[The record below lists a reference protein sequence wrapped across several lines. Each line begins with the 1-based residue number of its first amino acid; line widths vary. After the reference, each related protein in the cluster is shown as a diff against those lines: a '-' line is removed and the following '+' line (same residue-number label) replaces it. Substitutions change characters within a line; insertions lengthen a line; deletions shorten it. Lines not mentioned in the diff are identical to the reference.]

1 MTWRKGVSEPLS
13 SRFAQVRVRAAHRDQ
28 ARDEEWVIIEWADG
42 ADEPAHYWF
51 SNLPR
56 NLPWP
61 AMIDT
66 VMGRWRIEREYEE
79 LKQEL
84 GLGHYEGRNW
94 RGFHHHASLCIAAYG
109 FLMLER
115 LSGSKKTPL
124 DSTSPTRRL
133 LSAGGGLGPMQ
144 RHEPTSI
151 ATCRFRLARAIARTL
166 LQCPCCGRQMTRQ
179 IY

>member
-1 MTWRKGVSEPLS
+1 MNR
-13 SRFAQVRVRAAHRDQ
+13 
-28 ARDEEWVIIEWADG
+28 
-42 ADEPAHYWF
+42 HYWC

-56 NLPWP
+56 NLPWQE
-61 AMIDT
+61 MIDT
-66 VMGRWRIEREYEE
+66 VMGRWRIERDYEE

-115 LSGSKKTPL
+115 LAGSKKNSVQL
-124 DSTSPTRRL
+124 KAPTLPTGCAR
-133 LSAGGGLGPMQ
+133 AGLEPMQ

-166 LQCPCCGRQMTRQ
+166 LQCPCCGRPIVRR
-179 IY
+179 I